1 MDRNTIYDKWLQL
14 QNYIII
20 GVVSLVALFFL
31 PMIGSTVGLE
41 WSLPNTLVGWI
52 VYVVSKLLVAGL
64 NIVIFHCFILQA
76 KVNVQDNKQYIK
88 ACEIMRNV
96 KDEKELSPRSP
107 SQYLKGLYGRKGTS
121 IFISS
126 IIAAVGLTQAVLTFD
141 WVSMLTYFFTILM
154 GIIFGILQMNQTELY
169 WTEEYLSYATEVERT
184 IAEQNAAV
192 AKESLEMVET
202 PHIE

>member
-1 MDRNTIYDKWLQL
+1 
-14 QNYIII
+14 
-20 GVVSLVALFFL
+20 
-31 PMIGSTVGLE
+31 MIGSTVGLE
-41 WSLPNTLVGWI
+41 WALPNTLVGWI

-76 KVNVQDNKQYIK
+76 KVNVQENKQYIK
-88 ACEIMRNV
+88 ACEIMRSIR
-96 KDEKELSPRSP
+96 DEKELSPRSP

-141 WVSMLTYFFTILM
+141 WISMLTYFFTILM

-169 WTEEYLSYATEVERT
+169 WTEEYLSYATAVER
-184 IAEQNAAV
+184 AAKEKNEAV
-192 AKESLEMVET
+192 AEDSMEVAET
-202 PHIE
+202 SHTE

>member
-1 MDRNTIYDKWLQL
+1 MDRSTIYDKWSQL

-76 KVNVQDNKQYIK
+76 KVNVQDNKQYIR
-88 ACEIMRNV
+88 ACEIMRTV

-121 IFISS
+121 IFVSS

-184 IAEQNAAV
+184 IAEQNEAM
-192 AKESLEMVET
+192 AKESMDMVET